1 MGAGVALI
9 VFGALLTFAVRIDL
23 SGFSF
28 QAAGVIF
35 MLAGGVL
42 ILFDLW
48 RSHRRRTEVTE
59 TVDDNG
65 IHHEVR
71 RTVRD
76 ETYE

>member
-1 MGAGVALI
+1 MGAGVSLI

-28 QAAGVIF
+28 QAAGMIF
-35 MLAGGVL
+35 MIAGVAL
-42 ILFDLW
+42 VIFDLW
-48 RSHRRRTEVTE
+48 RQNRRRTEITE

-65 IHHEVR
+65 VHEVR